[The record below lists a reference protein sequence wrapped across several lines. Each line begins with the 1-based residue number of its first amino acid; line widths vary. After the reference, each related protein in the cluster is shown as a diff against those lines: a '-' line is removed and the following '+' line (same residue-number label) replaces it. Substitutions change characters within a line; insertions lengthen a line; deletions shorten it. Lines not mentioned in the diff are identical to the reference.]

1 MFVSLCCDCLGV
13 AQGAPVAAVSDQP
26 ATHVTTGTQKD
37 KSLQVF
43 THVAP
48 LNSFG
53 VTSTLVYG
61 PTEAIL
67 IDTQFRMSEASALAD
82 QIMAKGKKL
91 KAIFI
96 THPDEDHYL
105 GTAVLHQRFPD
116 TPIYMT
122 ADALT
127 HFQKVV
133 AKHIA
138 GAKQFLGADAPDAV
152 PTPEL
157 LPSTHLVVDGQS
169 VEIIPDLQGDVLDPT
184 NSFVWVPAIRTV
196 IAGDIAFNY
205 VHVYLGDSTEESRQR
220 WQDSIRRIQSLH
232 PQVVIAGHKKSA
244 DVADTPQ
251 VLIATSEYLKTF
263 DAARKSASDAKAL
276 VDSIKQKY
284 PDYGSE
290 NLLVFSAARSFK
302 LTPEQLKQQFGPSP
316 GS

>member
-1 MFVSLCCDCLGV
+1 MQTSLGFRSFLPARSMLVLSCFGAFGV
-13 AQGAPVAAVSDQP
+13 AQGAKPVE
-26 ATHVTTGTQKD
+26 TLH
-37 KSLQVF
+37 VF

-48 LNSFG
+48 LHSYG

-67 IDTQFRMSEASALAD
+67 IDTQFHISEATALAD
-82 QIMAKGKKL
+82 EIAAKGKKL

-105 GTAVLHQRFPD
+105 GTAVMHQRFPD

-133 AKHIA
+133 ASQLVA
-138 GAKQFLGADAPDAV
+138 AKRALAAEAPDAV

-157 LPSTHLVVDGQS
+157 LPSTHLLVDGQS
-169 VEIIPDLQGDVLDPT
+169 VEITPDLQGDVLDPT
-184 NSFVWVPAIRTV
+184 NSFVWIPALRTV

-205 VHVYLGDSTEESRQR
+205 VHVYLGDSTDLSRQR
-220 WQDSIRRIQSLH
+220 WQDSIKRIQSLH
-232 PQVVIAGHKKSA
+232 PRRVIAGHKKSA
-244 DVADTPQ
+244 DLADTPQ
-251 VLIATSEYLKTF
+251 VLIATGEYLKSF
-263 DAARKSASDAKAL
+263 DTARKSTSDAKAL
-276 VDSIKQKY
+276 VDSMKQKY

-290 NLLVFSAARSFK
+290 VLLAYSAARSFK
-302 LTPEQLKQQFGPSP
+302 K
-316 GS
+316 

>member
-1 MFVSLCCDCLGV
+1 MPISLRFRSFPPAWAMCVLLSCNALGV
-13 AQGAPVAAVSDQP
+13 AQGAQRAEN
-26 ATHVTTGTQKD
+26 
-37 KSLQVF
+37 LRVF
-43 THVAP
+43 THVSP
-48 LNSFG
+48 LNTFG

-67 IDTQFRMSEASALAD
+67 IDTQYRMSEATALAD
-82 QIMAKGKKL
+82 EIAAKGKKL

-105 GTAVLHQRFPD
+105 GTAVMHQRFPD

-122 ADALT
+122 ANALT
-127 HFQKVV
+127 HFQKVS
-133 AKHIA
+133 ATQIPA
-138 GAKQFLGADAPDAV
+138 AKQFLAGDAPDVV
-152 PTPEL
+152 PTPEV
-157 LPSTHLVVDGQS
+157 LPSTGLLVNGQS

-184 NSFVWVPAIRTV
+184 NSFVWVPALRTV

-205 VHVYLGDSTEESRQR
+205 VHVYLGDSTEESRRQ
-220 WQDSIRRIQSLH
+220 WQDSITRIQSLH
-232 PQVVIAGHKKSA
+232 PRVVIAGHKKSA
-244 DVADTPQ
+244 DLKDTPQ
-251 VLIATSEYLKTF
+251 VLIATREYLKAF